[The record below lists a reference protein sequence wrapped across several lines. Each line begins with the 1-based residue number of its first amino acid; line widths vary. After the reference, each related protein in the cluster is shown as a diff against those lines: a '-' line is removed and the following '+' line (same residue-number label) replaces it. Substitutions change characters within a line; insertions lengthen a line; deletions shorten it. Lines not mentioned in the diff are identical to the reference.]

1 MSEES
6 VLDSPNATVSL
17 EPEFGTVTPQTD
29 DPAWQP
35 PTDPLKKEGLEA
47 RASVIHREIPLSV
60 VQTGWA
66 INQVRSANA
75 SMVNGEFDAPA
86 QLCDAMTGDSRV
98 ISALT
103 SRSTL
108 IMGRPMTFQTPRHL
122 RDSAAAKEC
131 RDAWREHWPST
142 FTEAVMSD
150 MQMWGIMM
158 GAWAGQILWD
168 TRGKIAGKPMWRP
181 YITPF
186 HMRYV
191 YYHWTYRCYV
201 AVTLD
206 GQVPIKPGDGH
217 WMMHCPYGEYR
228 GWMRGAMRAI
238 APWWLSRNYA
248 LRDWARFSER
258 HGMPIG
264 LARVPQGADAVRI
277 KQYRNALQQLGNES
291 ILELPTSAD
300 PKTGSYDFDWLQT
313 DGKGSEAFKD
323 LIEQDNTEIT
333 LAILMQNLTSEVKE
347 GSYAAARV
355 HGNVLQV
362 VCEADARALSHTLYT
377 QLLRPFAAINF
388 GDAELAPRAVWN
400 VKPVEDKKTLAE
412 AFQALGNGANQ
423 LRLAG
428 KSVSNLG
435 RLGRRMGFPFQPG
448 DFVNVNPT
456 TVAAKQVT
464 ADAAIANSAS
474 KQESDSNEAPD
485 DENA

>member
-1 MSEES
+1 MTES
-6 VLDSPNATVSL
+6 VLDSKLAHVST
-17 EPEFGTVTPQTD
+17 EPLANEFGTVVPATD

-35 PTDPLKKEGLEA
+35 PTDPLTQDGLER

-75 SMVNGEFDAPA
+75 SVVNGEFDAPA
-86 QLCDAMTGDSRV
+86 QLCDAMIGDSRV
-98 ISALT
+98 LSALT
-103 SRSTL
+103 SRSTV

-122 RDSAAAKEC
+122 KDSAAAREV

-142 FTEAVMSD
+142 FTESVMSD
-150 MQMWGIMM
+150 MQMWGIML

-168 TRGKIAGKPMWRP
+168 TKGQIAGKPAWRP

-191 YYHWTYRCYV
+191 YYHWTYRRYI

-206 GQVPIKPGDGH
+206 GQVPITPGDGH

-264 LARVPQGADAVRI
+264 LARSPQGADAVRI
-277 KQYRNALQQLGNES
+277 KQYRDALSRLGSES
-291 ILELPTSAD
+291 IIELPTSAD
-300 PKTGSYDFDWLQT
+300 PKIGSYDFDWLQT

-333 LAILMQNLTSEVKE
+333 LSILMQNLTSEVKE

-362 VCEADARALSHTLYT
+362 VCEADARALSHTIYT
-377 QLLRPFAAINF
+377 QLLRPFAALNF
-388 GDAELAPRAVWN
+388 GDPGLAPRAVWN

-412 AFQALGNGANQ
+412 AMSAFGTAVNQ
-423 LRLAG
+423 LAQGGKKVTNLA
-428 KSVSNLG
+428 
-435 RLGRRMGFPFQPG
+435 RLGRRMGLPFQPG
-448 DFVNVNPT
+448 DFADVNPT
-456 TVAAKQVT
+456 QVEAKKVAA
-464 ADAAIANSAS
+464 AAKGPS
-474 KQESDSNEAPD
+474 EDSSF
-485 DENA
+485 